1 MTNTQNIIGD
11 SCHIFDVKWP
21 PQKKSLY
28 IQKWY
33 YDTSNDQPG
42 IYAVNVDGFMTA
54 DNAK

>member
-1 MTNTQNIIGD
+1 M
-11 SCHIFDVKWP
+11 SHIRSEMATT
-21 PQKKSLY
+21 KKSLY